1 MRPVSGLL
9 WNTGG
14 GLVTGGLGDRVLAL
28 RGGTAGHPRDKEVGN
43 LTLNQKPAH
52 AVVAAL
58 PTGGR
63 AVCT

>member
-1 MRPVSGLL
+1 M
-9 WNTGG
+9 
-14 GLVTGGLGDRVLAL
+14 TGGLGDRVLAL